1 MSCRRFTGSIGSSY
15 ADMERE
21 ESRIA
26 IEHFRAGN
34 LAQGEI
40 HLQNALIFARC
51 DGAELAEK
59 AFSRK

>member
-1 MSCRRFTGSIGSSY
+1 MSRRRFNGFTGGSY

-34 LAQGEI
+34 MAQGEI

-51 DGAELAEK
+51 DGAELAEQ
-59 AFSRK
+59 AFARK